1 MPYIPGLT
9 EEFDNLYQ
17 FLNRKYP
24 LMQVNH
30 RIAGEE
36 FSLFSVK
43 EIDLLLDE
51 LIEKGPEHQDVK
63 DERLPYWAELWPS
76 ALALARF
83 VLEHPEQVRNRE
95 VLEIGC
101 GLGLAGLAA
110 GKIGAEVLETD
121 YQEDAL
127 RLAALNW
134 FVNLQRFPQTALLDW
149 RNPQIDRRFAVI
161 LASDVA
167 YERRHFWPLALAFET
182 LLQPGGR
189 ILLSEPN
196 RPIARDFF
204 NILREEGF
212 FLERREM
219 KIPFE
224 DRQTTVSVYEITRDE
239 IHKK

>member
-24 LMQVNH
+24 LVQVTY

-43 EIDLLLDE
+43 EIDRLLEE
-51 LIEKGPEHQDVK
+51 LIGKGPEHEDVK

-83 VLEHPEQVRNRE
+83 VLVHPDYVQNRE
-95 VLEIGC
+95 TLEIGC

-110 GKIGAEVLETD
+110 GKAGAEVLETD

-127 RLAALNW
+127 RLTALNW
-134 FVNLQRFPQTALLDW
+134 FLNLQTFPRTALLDW
-149 RNPQIDRRFAVI
+149 RNPQINRRFPVI

-167 YERRHFWPLALAFET
+167 YERRHFWALTLAFEN

-189 ILLSEPN
+189 VLLSEPN
-196 RPIARDFF
+196 RPVARDFF
-204 NILREEGF
+204 KILREEGF
-212 FLERREM
+212 RLERTDLTV
-219 KIPFE
+219 PFE
-224 DRQTTVSVYEITRDE
+224 DRQAKVSVYEITRD
-239 IHKK
+239 